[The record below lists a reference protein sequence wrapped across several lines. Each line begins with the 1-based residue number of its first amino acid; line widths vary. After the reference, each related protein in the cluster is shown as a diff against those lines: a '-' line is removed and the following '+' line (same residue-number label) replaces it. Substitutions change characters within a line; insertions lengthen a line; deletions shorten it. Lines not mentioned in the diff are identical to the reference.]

1 MRSLIKLAL
10 LLIVGVLVYN
20 YFLGSEEEKATS
32 EKVFK
37 QVKEVGRSIGDL
49 ISNERQK
56 FKDGKYDQ
64 AFDKLGDAYEKLKG
78 RVDQEDTKEEKLDL
92 EKLKKQKEE
101 LEQEKQKIEDE
112 LDKEN
117 PDEDVLR
124 KSPSFEKELQ
134 DLVDETGRLLDR
146 VLKKEKDRKDKE

>member
-1 MRSLIKLAL
+1 MRTLIKLAL
-10 LLIVGVLVYN
+10 LIIVGVLVYN
-20 YFLGSEEEKATS
+20 YFLGSDQEKATS

-37 QVKEVGRSIGDL
+37 QVKEVGKSIGDL

-78 RVDQEDTKEEKLDL
+78 KVDQEDSREEKEVL
-92 EKLKKQKEE
+92 EKLEKHKEALEKEKQHIQEE
-101 LEQEKQKIEDE
+101 LE
-112 LDKEN
+112 KEN
-117 PDEDVLR
+117 PDEEVLK

-146 VLKKEKDRKDKE
+146 VLKKEKDRKEKE

>member
-101 LEQEKQKIEDE
+101 FEQEKQKIEDE

>member
-1 MRSLIKLAL
+1 MKYLVRLAL

-49 ISNERQK
+49 VKNEREK
-56 FKDGKYDQ
+56 FKDGKYDT
-64 AFDKLGDAYEKLKG
+64 AFDKLGEAYEKLKG
-78 RVDQEDTKEEKLDL
+78 KVDNEESGEDREVLKEL
-92 EKLKKQKEE
+92 
-101 LEQEKQKIEDE
+101 EKQKDNLLREKEKIERE

-117 PDEDVLR
+117 PDEEIVRNSPDFDEELR
-124 KSPSFEKELQ
+124 KLM
-134 DLVDETGRLLDR
+134 DETSRMVER
-146 VLKKEKDRKDKE
+146 VMKRDKEKKGQ